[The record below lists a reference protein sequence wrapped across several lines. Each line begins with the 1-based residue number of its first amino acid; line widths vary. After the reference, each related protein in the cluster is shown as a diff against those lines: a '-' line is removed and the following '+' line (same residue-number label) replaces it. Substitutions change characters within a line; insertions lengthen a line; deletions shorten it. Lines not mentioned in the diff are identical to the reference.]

1 MSEEKHLYRL
11 VGEEGVLLETGR
23 IPEAMFFDG
32 NRSMNTRTQAV
43 SSFTIHVAP
52 AGSRVVD
59 DFGREAGNSLTGH
72 VFISARQLDFN
83 TGTFKT
89 ANIGLSPGADW
100 RTNKDN
106 LSFNDAF
113 RYPDASSMT
122 VEGSGFPHHAKVG
135 ALFGSIM
142 DYQAGKK
149 APPNYNLLAQ
159 NCIQF
164 AQDLLGAA
172 GIKGIK
178 LALTPNGVQDNLEHS
193 ADNYVTPLILDL
205 NGDGVHTLQSN
216 SGVGFDFD
224 GQGHK
229 SKTGWASPED
239 GLLVLDRNGDGIIDT
254 GSELFGSN
262 SLVNAAALAKDGFEA
277 LAFHDSNKDGL
288 INADDAIWTHL
299 QVWQDRDSDG
309 VSQQQELFSLD
320 TLGIVSLSLNATPSG
335 LFDGSGNIRQL
346 ISSIEWSNGTQTE
359 LVDVLLHQQPTFEV
373 SNQSPNRLV
382 TDNGVPCE
390 LVGQS
395 AMPETAMGFY
405 LA

>member
-11 VGEEGVLLETGR
+11 VGEEGALLETGR

-135 ALFGSIM
+135 VLFGSIM
-142 DYQAGKK
+142 E
-149 APPNYNLLAQ
+149 LA
-159 NCIQF
+159 
-164 AQDLLGAA
+164 
-172 GIKGIK
+172 
-178 LALTPNGVQDNLEHS
+178 
-193 ADNYVTPLILDL
+193 
-205 NGDGVHTLQSN
+205 
-216 SGVGFDFD
+216 
-224 GQGHK
+224 
-229 SKTGWASPED
+229 
-239 GLLVLDRNGDGIIDT
+239 
-254 GSELFGSN
+254 
-262 SLVNAAALAKDGFEA
+262 
-277 LAFHDSNKDGL
+277 
-288 INADDAIWTHL
+288 
-299 QVWQDRDSDG
+299 
-309 VSQQQELFSLD
+309 
-320 TLGIVSLSLNATPSG
+320 
-335 LFDGSGNIRQL
+335 
-346 ISSIEWSNGTQTE
+346 
-359 LVDVLLHQQPTFEV
+359 
-373 SNQSPNRLV
+373 
-382 TDNGVPCE
+382 
-390 LVGQS
+390 
-395 AMPETAMGFY
+395 
-405 LA
+405 